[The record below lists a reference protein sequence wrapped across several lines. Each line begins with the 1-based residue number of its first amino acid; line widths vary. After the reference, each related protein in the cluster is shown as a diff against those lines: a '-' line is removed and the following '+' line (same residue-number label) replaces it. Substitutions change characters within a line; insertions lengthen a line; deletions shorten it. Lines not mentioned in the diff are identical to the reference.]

1 MCIFK
6 FSPHIS
12 TMEGYAKISIMA
24 IYIYITE
31 KKIGEH
37 IHSGHFTNITIRIKE
52 KI

>member
-24 IYIYITE
+24 INR

-37 IHSGHFTNITIRIKE
+37 IHSGHFTQ
-52 KI
+52 